1 MNKKSNFESKIRE
14 KLENHQVEFQDSY
27 WNAYNEKYPLKW
39 YQRLDFSWKNQAIF
53 AYSALAFVLGFLLRD
68 KWTASE
74 TSKVSRE
81 TNLVD
86 TVVMMQT
93 TIKKDTV
100 YLIAPHSYSNTSS
113 IPSQLHTGPDY
124 YSIENTSVFHTK
136 NKDTD
141 ATNLNVSQE
150 GEHTIELDINRS
162 EKQVSKTQ
170 NSTME
175 LKPFAPA
182 SIDPSGDILIAKSPQ
197 SDEKVINLLDST
209 VLKTPKVSA
218 VENNDETK
226 ELDSL
231 LEEDP
236 KIAAI
241 NAKKSNWDWGLGMH
255 TRVAMPNEFDEIK
268 FLSGVWGGIST
279 FAKRDR
285 FNVNLDFAYGS
296 SFIEIEEIDKINS
309 QVTEKFTG
317 YSALTD
323 LPEDIYISTQTFT
336 PRISFGYELLSW
348 KRFGTQ
354 ITGGA
359 LGILPVQREF
369 IYNINAQNQIRTTE
383 FYPFAQPLT
392 IIPELG
398 VSLYYNPSFNWQV
411 HFESLVYPNQFNI
424 DLSAPNRISPVM
436 LQLGLR
442 KIW

>member
-100 YLIAPHSYSNTSS
+100 YLIAPHSYSNTSPN
-113 IPSQLHTGPDY
+113 PSQLHTGPDY
-124 YSIENTSVFHTK
+124 YSIENKSVFHTK
-136 NKDTD
+136 IKDTD
-141 ATNLNVSQE
+141 ATNLNVSQV
-150 GEHTIELDINRS
+150 GEPTQAFDINRS
-162 EKQVSKTQ
+162 ENQVTKTQ
-170 NSTME
+170 FSIIE
-175 LKPFAPA
+175 LKPFAA
-182 SIDPSGDILIAKSPQ
+182 SISDSSSDVLIAKSPQ
-197 SDEKVINLLDST
+197 SDAKEINPLDST
-209 VLKTPKVSA
+209 VVKTPKVST
-218 VENNDETK
+218 VESNDQPK

-241 NAKKSNWDWGLGMH
+241 NAKKSNWDWGLGLYS
-255 TRVAMPNEFDEIK
+255 RVAMPNEFNEIK

-285 FNVNLDFAYGS
+285 FNINLDFAYGS

-348 KRFGTQ
+348 KRFGAQ

-359 LGILPVQREF
+359 LGILPIQREF

-392 IIPELG
+392 LIPEIG
-398 VSLYYNPSFNWQV
+398 ISVNYNPAFNWQV
-411 HFESLVYPNQFNI
+411 HFESLVYPNQFNTE
-424 DLSAPNRISPVM
+424 LSAPNNISPVT
-436 LQLGLR
+436 LQLGIR